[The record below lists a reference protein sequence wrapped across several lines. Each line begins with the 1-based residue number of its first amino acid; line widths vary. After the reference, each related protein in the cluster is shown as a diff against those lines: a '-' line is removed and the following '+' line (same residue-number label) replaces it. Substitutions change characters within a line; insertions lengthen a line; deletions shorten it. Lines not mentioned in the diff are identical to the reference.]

1 MSFFTS
7 GSLEWSQSGDGV
19 ETVGRTHSK
28 RRPMRRFAS
37 KTAKEAIK
45 YGKNSRRVGHEAD
58 ALFFGFMAAWFFAAS
73 PMRRSS
79 LEKATYEGVVRLPS
93 EVVSV
98 SREMVPVIPGIRTI
112 VCNDFNS
119 IILPDTNATAGVSL
133 GIVS

>member
-1 MSFFTS
+1 
-7 GSLEWSQSGDGV
+7 
-19 ETVGRTHSK
+19 
-28 RRPMRRFAS
+28 MRRFAS

-45 YGKNSRRVGHEAD
+45 YEKDSRRARHEAD

-98 SREMVPVIPGIRTI
+98 SRKPAPVIPGIRTI
-112 VCNDFNS
+112 VCNDLNP
-119 IILPDTNATAGVSL
+119 IILPDTNAAAGESL
-133 GIVS
+133 GTIS